1 MFKPSLEEFHK
12 LIHKVSDPEY
22 HRPNDADQAFLNVYY
37 RFRYFGL
44 PYKYNFNLIMV
55 RLSLII
61 LIRGDMITNT
71 AKYQFHRPHWDELW
85 DEAVLVHFTVRKP
98 KSDPAEHCHKD
109 CNEWEPMEVSTYIF
123 VSWGKFIANDVIVV
137 CNAFQGDACLLR
149 LGERDPITCLT

>member
-55 RLSLII
+55 SLSL
-61 LIRGDMITNT
+61 LMPYQRRYTNT
-71 AKYQFHRPHWDELW
+71 VKYQFHRPHWDELW

-98 KSDPAEHCHKD
+98 KADPAEHCHKG
-109 CNEWEPMEVSTYIF
+109 CNEWEPMEVSLN
-123 VSWGKFIANDVIVV
+123 VSGSWEKCIAHDMIVV
-137 CNAFQGDACLLR
+137 CNTFQGDACLLR
-149 LGERDPITCLT
+149 LGERDPTICLI